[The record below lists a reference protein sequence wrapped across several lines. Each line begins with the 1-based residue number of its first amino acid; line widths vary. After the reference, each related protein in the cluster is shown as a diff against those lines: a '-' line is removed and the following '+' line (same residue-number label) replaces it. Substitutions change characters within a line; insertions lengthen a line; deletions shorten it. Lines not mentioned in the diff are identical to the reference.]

1 MPDDHISASTLR
13 FEPSDNSH
21 EIEVEQHLFARPADI
36 YLAWTEQFDRWF
48 AQPGT
53 VVMRAQVGEP
63 FRFEAVH
70 EGTHYPHF
78 GRFLAL
84 EPDLL
89 VEMSWVTGQ
98 NGTWGAETVV
108 KLEIFA
114 ADSGSRL
121 RLTHSGF
128 YEAAAAIQHADAW
141 PQVLR
146 HLDDVLGETR

>member
-1 MPDDHISASTLR
+1 MTDDHISASTLR
-13 FEPSDNSH
+13 FEPSDNTH
-21 EIEVEQHLFARPADI
+21 GLVVEQNLSARPADI
-36 YLAWTEQFDRWF
+36 YRAWTEQFDRWF
-48 AQPGT
+48 AEPGT

-63 FRFEAVH
+63 FRFETAH
-70 EGTHYPHF
+70 EGSRHPHF

-89 VEMSWVTGQ
+89 VEMSWVTGR

-108 KLEIFA
+108 RLEIFS

-146 HLDDVLGETR
+146 HLDEVLSDTR